1 MKILKKLETV
11 GEAISTTVQPITTST
26 SQTMETTMPPK
37 SETLVG
43 DTTVKNKDIT
53 EQPKVNVL
61 EIDTSLEKEKEKVK
75 PKENI
80 EVDEDNKEQQEKETK
95 ETDKEKKPETKQV
108 ENMNGK
114 LLSKKINGKNCKCKY
129 LL

>member
-11 GEAISTTVQPITTST
+11 GEAISTTVQPTTTST

-61 EIDTSLEKEKEKVK
+61 EIDTSLEKEKVK